1 MIDVIINVD
10 KKIFTFF
17 NSSIANPVFDIFFP
31 IITNQ
36 DIWIIPILLEIIIL
50 SIKGGTKGRI
60 ASIVLIIGVILAD
73 YSSAQIIK
81 PYFQRLRPSHDILDQ
96 IRLLVPKGG
105 RYGFVSSHAANMYVS
120 ATILG
125 YFYSK
130 QKRLFFTIASLVAFS
145 RVYVGVH
152 YPADIVFGGLLGYG
166 LGWITIT
173 SWVIIK
179 MKNLKAGKSW
189 AKY

>member
-36 DIWIIPILLEIIIL
+36 DIWIIPILLGIIIL

-130 QKRLFFTIASLVAFS
+130 QKRLFFTIASLVAFR

>member
-1 MIDVIINVD
+1 MIDIIIKID

-36 DIWIIPILLEIIIL
+36 DIWIIPILFGIIIL

-130 QKRLFFTIASLVAFS
+130 QKRLFFTIAFLVAFS

-152 YPADIVFGGLLGYG
+152 YPADIVFGGFLGYG
-166 LGWITIT
+166 LGWIAIT

>member
-1 MIDVIINVD
+1 MIDIIIKID

-36 DIWIIPILLEIIIL
+36 DIWIIPILLGIIIL
-50 SIKGGTKGRI
+50 SIRGGTKGRI

-152 YPADIVFGGLLGYG
+152 YPADIVFGGFLGYG
-166 LGWITIT
+166 LGWIAIT

>member
-36 DIWIIPILLEIIIL
+36 DIWIIPILLGIIIL

-105 RYGFVSSHAANMYVS
+105 RYGFASSHAANMYVS

>member
-1 MIDVIINVD
+1 MIDRIINVD

-36 DIWIIPILLEIIIL
+36 DIWIIPILLGIIIL
-50 SIKGGTKGRI
+50 SIRGGTKGRI

-152 YPADIVFGGLLGYG
+152 YPADIVFGGFLGYG
-166 LGWITIT
+166 LGWIAIT

>member
-36 DIWIIPILLEIIIL
+36 DIWIIPILLGIIIL

-130 QKRLFFTIASLVAFS
+130 QKRLFFTIACLVAFS

>member
-1 MIDVIINVD
+1 MIDIIIKID

-36 DIWIIPILLEIIIL
+36 DIWIIPILLGIIIL
-50 SIKGGTKGRI
+50 SIRGGTKGRI

-130 QKRLFFTIASLVAFS
+130 QKRLFFTIAFLVAFS

-152 YPADIVFGGLLGYG
+152 YPADIVFGGFLGYG
-166 LGWITIT
+166 LGWIAIT

>member
-36 DIWIIPILLEIIIL
+36 DIWIIPILLGIIIL

-81 PYFQRLRPSHDILDQ
+81 PCFQRLRPSHDILDQ

>member
-1 MIDVIINVD
+1 MIDRIINVD

-36 DIWIIPILLEIIIL
+36 DIWIIPILLGIIIL
-50 SIKGGTKGRI
+50 SIRGGTKGRI

-130 QKRLFFTIASLVAFS
+130 QKRLFFTIAFLVAFS

-152 YPADIVFGGLLGYG
+152 YPADIVFGGFLGYG
-166 LGWITIT
+166 LGWIAIT

>member
-36 DIWIIPILLEIIIL
+36 DIWIIPILLGIIIL

-179 MKNLKAGKSW
+179 MKNLKAGKRW

>member
-36 DIWIIPILLEIIIL
+36 DIWIIPILLGIIIL

-60 ASIVLIIGVILAD
+60 ASIFLIIGVILAD

-130 QKRLFFTIASLVAFS
+130 QKRLFFTIACLVAFS

>member
-17 NSSIANPVFDIFFP
+17 NSSIANPVFDKFFP

-36 DIWIIPILLEIIIL
+36 DIWIIPILLGIIIL

>member
-17 NSSIANPVFDIFFP
+17 NSSIANPFFDIFFP

-36 DIWIIPILLEIIIL
+36 DIWIIPILLGIIIL
-50 SIKGGTKGRI
+50 SIKGGAKGRI

>member
-36 DIWIIPILLEIIIL
+36 DIWIIPILLGIIIL

-105 RYGFVSSHAANMYVS
+105 TYGFVSSHAANMYVS

-152 YPADIVFGGLLGYG
+152 YPADIVFGGFLGYG

-179 MKNLKAGKSW
+179 MKNLKTGKSW

>member
-1 MIDVIINVD
+1 MIDIIIKVD

-36 DIWIIPILLEIIIL
+36 DIWIIPILLGIIIL

>member
-1 MIDVIINVD
+1 MIDRIINVD

-36 DIWIIPILLEIIIL
+36 DIWIIPILLGIIIL
-50 SIKGGTKGRI
+50 SIRGGTKGRI

-152 YPADIVFGGLLGYG
+152 YPADIVFGGFLGYG

>member
-1 MIDVIINVD
+1 MIDVIINFD

-17 NSSIANPVFDIFFP
+17 NSSIANPIFDIFFP

-36 DIWIIPILLEIIIL
+36 DIWIIPILLGIIIL
-50 SIKGGTKGRI
+50 SIRGGTKGRI

>member
-36 DIWIIPILLEIIIL
+36 DIWIIPILLGIIIL
-50 SIKGGTKGRI
+50 SIKGGAKGRI

-105 RYGFVSSHAANMYVS
+105 TYGFVSSHAANMYVS

>member
-31 IITNQ
+31 LITNQ
-36 DIWIIPILLEIIIL
+36 DIWIIPILLGIIIL

>member
-1 MIDVIINVD
+1 MIDRIINVD

-36 DIWIIPILLEIIIL
+36 DIWIIPILLGIIIL

>member
-1 MIDVIINVD
+1 MLDIIIKID

-17 NSSIANPVFDIFFP
+17 NSSIANPIFDIFFP

-36 DIWIIPILLEIIIL
+36 DIWIIPILLGIIIL
-50 SIKGGTKGRI
+50 SIRGGTKGRI

-130 QKRLFFTIASLVAFS
+130 QKRLFFTIAFLVAFS

-152 YPADIVFGGLLGYG
+152 YPADIVFGGFLGYG
-166 LGWITIT
+166 LGWIAIT

>member
-36 DIWIIPILLEIIIL
+36 DIWIIPILLGIIIL
-50 SIKGGTKGRI
+50 SIRGGTKGRI

-152 YPADIVFGGLLGYG
+152 YPADIVFGGFLGYG

>member
-1 MIDVIINVD
+1 MIDVIINFD

-36 DIWIIPILLEIIIL
+36 DIWIIPILLGIIIL
-50 SIKGGTKGRI
+50 SIKGGAKGRI

>member
-36 DIWIIPILLEIIIL
+36 DIWIIPILLGIIIL
-50 SIKGGTKGRI
+50 SIKGGAKGRI
-60 ASIVLIIGVILAD
+60 ASIVLITGVILAD

-152 YPADIVFGGLLGYG
+152 YPADIVFGGFLGYG